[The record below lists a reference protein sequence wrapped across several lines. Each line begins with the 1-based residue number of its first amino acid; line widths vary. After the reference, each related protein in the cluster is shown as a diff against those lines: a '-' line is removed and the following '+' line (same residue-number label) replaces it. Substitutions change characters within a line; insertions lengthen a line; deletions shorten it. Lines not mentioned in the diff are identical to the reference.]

1 MRQHRFYLF
10 GIPILIALFFV
21 RLNIYQYFHHP
32 FLDHYLNKTFSGK
45 GIVIDE
51 PTEKSF
57 YTQVIVKLESVK
69 GNQQVLLH
77 APFSPSFKYGDEVSI
92 KGKLSY
98 PKDFQTDAGHTF
110 HYQEYL
116 AKDNIFY
123 VISSPNITLVS
134 KNKGN
139 PIKAFLFKI
148 KESFI
153 SHIEKILPR
162 PESSL
167 MSGML
172 IAGKQGLGKDL
183 EDKFKQVGLIH
194 IVVLSGYNVTIVA
207 EALISSLFFF
217 PQTISYG
224 FGVIGII
231 LFGIMA
237 GGSSTIVRAS
247 FMSFIALIA
256 KLTGNTYSALRA
268 LIASGIV
275 MIFLNPL
282 ILRYDPSFQLSFLA
296 TFGLIVFSPIIQ
308 KRLSTFG
315 QSPLGEIIS
324 STLAVELFIFP
335 YLLYSNGSVALI
347 SFPANL
353 LVLSYIPFTMLIG
366 FIATISSYI
375 YLPLCYP
382 FSFISFIMLRYTLNI
397 VEIATHF
404 TFFSIHF

>member
-1 MRQHRFYLF
+1 MRQHRSYLF
-10 GIPILIALFFV
+10 TVLILIVLFFV
-21 RLNIYQYFHHP
+21 RLSIYNYFNHPLLNQY
-32 FLDHYLNKTFSGK
+32 LDKTFSGK
-45 GIVIDE
+45 GIVVDE

-57 YTQVIVKLESVK
+57 YTQVIIKLEGVK
-69 GNQQVLLH
+69 GNQKILLH
-77 APFSPSFKYGDEVSI
+77 APFYPKFSYGDEVLI

-98 PKDFQTDAGHTF
+98 PKDFKTEAGHMF
-110 HYQEYL
+110 HYQKYL

-123 VISSPNITLVS
+123 VITSPKITLIS

-139 PIKAFLFKI
+139 PIKAFLFNI
-148 KESFI
+148 KNSFI

-172 IAGKQGLGKDL
+172 IAGKQGLGKEL

-207 EALISSLFFF
+207 EALISSLFFL
-217 PQTISYG
+217 PQLFSYG
-224 FGVIGII
+224 CGVVGII

-237 GGSSTIVRAS
+237 GGGSTIVRAS

-268 LIASGIV
+268 LIASGVI
-275 MIFLNPL
+275 MIFINPL

-296 TFGLIVFSPIIQ
+296 TLGLIVFSPITQ
-308 KRLSTFG
+308 KRLGTFG
-315 QSPLGEIIS
+315 ESSLGELIS
-324 STLAVELFIFP
+324 STLAVELFLFP
-335 YLLYSNGSVALI
+335 YLLYSNGSVALV

-353 LVLSYIPFTMLIG
+353 LVLSYIPFTMLVG

-375 YLPLCYP
+375 YLPLCYT
-382 FSFISFIMLRYTLNI
+382 FAFISFVMLRYTLSI
-397 VEIATHF
+397 VEFATHL
-404 TFFSIHF
+404 TFFSIHL